1 MDPHRSGGS
10 VSLVLTLG
18 RIRGFRD
25 LAGLMPHFGQSSQWE
40 ELNPGVLVPVNSS
53 LEVTA
58 ASVLGRTA
66 GFEWLAVATGEPL
79 LAARR
84 LAARFIA
91 QGKLVGVL
99 AFEERSRTL
108 AVSIA
113 AGRGPTVILSLPSPD
128 PRVVQRLE
136 RLGQCGIATGLGLA
150 LRLAEILEEEDAG
163 KRFFTSFR
171 QLVAQFSEGLT
182 GRLQPEQRHHLALL
196 NLTRVLFLY
205 FVQCKGWL
213 DGRPDFL
220 RQAVDDCLARRR
232 RLHRHLFQPLF
243 FGTLNRR
250 AEARGRARSF
260 GRIPFLN
267 GGLFE
272 PHALERQWRG
282 EVPNAVW
289 RDAFDHLFER
299 FAFTVN
305 ENGAAGEVAPDMLG
319 RVFEGVMEPEAR
331 HGSGTFYTPVH
342 LVSQLVDA
350 TLEAFLAGQLGCS
363 LETAAEQLGT
373 PDANVRRLVAE
384 VTVLDPAVGSGAFL
398 LGMLERLADLH
409 GSNESGSRIRRTVLA
424 RNLFG
429 VDLNPMAVRLTELR
443 LWLAVIAH
451 DPAQEPEAVEPLPNL
466 DGLIRQGDSL
476 LDPARLVTTLPL
488 MPMAAAHAIA
498 DLRHRFVV
506 AVGENKQ
513 DLARRLRR
521 TELAAML
528 ECLDGVIARVEA
540 TVAECLAEARTPD
553 LFGRRRGLDRE
564 TGERLG
570 AARHQLQ
577 RLRRLRRR
585 VTEEGRVPWFQF
597 ECHFADVVSKGG
609 FDIVVGNPPW
619 VRAEDLPPAQRGSLG
634 TRYRWWHSGGG
645 GFAHQPDLAIA
656 FLERG
661 LELLGDGG
669 VLGFLLPAKL
679 ATAAYGVAARRGL
692 AAHTTIHRLA
702 DLTTPEQNGF
712 DATVYP
718 LALVASKTTA
728 PRDHLIHT
736 TLGSGGSYQVSQCRL
751 LGGAPWI
758 LLPSAAHDA
767 LDLIRSNHPALGERF
782 VLQLGAKTGAN
793 QIFLDPPEFI
803 EGCLIRW
810 GIRGRDVRAFGTT
823 DRIRL
828 LWPHDERGRV
838 YRKLPRR
845 ALEYFSC
852 HEGVLRARADYV
864 GGPAWTLFR
873 TRAASAP
880 FRVIWSDI
888 RRRLTAAALTDPAD
902 RDRVPLNT
910 CYVIAADSADQAS
923 AVAAWLN
930 STWMRAAA
938 RAVADPA
945 RGGFARFNARVVG
958 SLPLPPSV
966 PHDAKLA
973 HLARLGAQGAIV
985 QDAIDAHCAELLDL
999 PQSARETLVSVATAG
1014 DRH

>member
-1 MDPHRSGGS
+1 M
-10 VSLVLTLG
+10 SLVLTLG
-18 RIRGFRD
+18 GIRRFPD
-25 LAGLMPHFGQSSQWE
+25 LTGLMPHLGQSSLWE
-40 ELNPGVLVPVNSS
+40 ELDPSVLVPRGSS

-58 ASVLGRTA
+58 ASVLGRTT
-66 GFEWLAVATGEPL
+66 GFEWLAIATGDPL
-79 LAARR
+79 LGARK
-84 LAARFIA
+84 LATRFIA
-91 QGKLVGVL
+91 QGKLVGVI
-99 AFEERSRTL
+99 AFDERSRTL
-108 AVSIA
+108 AVAIA
-113 AGRGPTVILSLPSPD
+113 AGRGPSAILSLPSPD
-128 PRVVQRLE
+128 PRVVQRFE
-136 RLGQCGIATGLGLA
+136 RLGRCGPATGLSLA

-163 KRFFTSFR
+163 RRFFTSFR
-171 QLVAQFSEGLT
+171 HLVTQFSEGLS
-182 GRLQPEQRHHLALL
+182 GRLRPEQRHHLALL

-250 AEARGRARSF
+250 AEARGRARCF

-272 PHALERQWRG
+272 PHTLERQWRG
-282 EVPNAVW
+282 EVPNAIW

-305 ENGAAGEVAPDMLG
+305 ENGAEGEVAPDMLG

-350 TLEAFLAGQLGCS
+350 TLEAYLASRLDCP
-363 LETAAEQLGT
+363 LETAAERLGT
-373 PDANVRRLVAE
+373 PDPTVRRLVAE

-398 LGMLERLADLH
+398 LGMLERLADLNE
-409 GSNESGSRIRRTVLA
+409 SNESGARIRRTVLA

-476 LDPARLVTTLPL
+476 LDPARMVTTLPL
-488 MPMAAAHAIA
+488 MPRAAAQTIA
-498 DLRHRFVV
+498 ELRRRFVV

-513 DLARRLRR
+513 DLARRLRQ

-528 ECLDGVIARVEA
+528 ECLDGAIVRVEA
-540 TVAECLAEARTPD
+540 EAAECLGDARTPD

-564 TGERLG
+564 MRQRLH

-585 VTEEGRVPWFQF
+585 VTEEGQVPWFQF
-597 ECHFADVVSKGG
+597 ECHFADVVSRGG

-619 VRAEDLPPAQRGSLG
+619 VRAEDLPPAQRGSLAE
-634 TRYRWWHSGGG
+634 RYRWWHSGGS

-661 LELLGDGG
+661 LELLGEGG

-679 ATAAYGVAARRGL
+679 ATAAYGAAARRGL
-692 AAHTTIHRLA
+692 AAQTTIYRLT

-718 LALVASKTTA
+718 LALVASKTA
-728 PRDHLIHT
+728 GPRDHLVQT
-736 TLGSGGSYQVSQCRL
+736 TLGSGSSCQVSQCRL

-767 LDLIRSNHPALGERF
+767 LDLIRSNHPTLGERF

-793 QIFLDPPEFI
+793 QIFLEPPEFI
-803 EGCLIRW
+803 EGCLIKW
-810 GIRGRDVRAFGTT
+810 GIRGRDVRPFGTA

-828 LWPHDERGRV
+828 LWPHDDRG
-838 YRKLPRR
+838 
-845 ALEYFSC
+845 
-852 HEGVLRARADYV
+852 
-864 GGPAWTLFR
+864 
-873 TRAASAP
+873 
-880 FRVIWSDI
+880 
-888 RRRLTAAALTDPAD
+888 
-902 RDRVPLNT
+902 
-910 CYVIAADSADQAS
+910 
-923 AVAAWLN
+923 
-930 STWMRAAA
+930 
-938 RAVADPA
+938 
-945 RGGFARFNARVVG
+945 
-958 SLPLPPSV
+958 
-966 PHDAKLA
+966 
-973 HLARLGAQGAIV
+973 
-985 QDAIDAHCAELLDL
+985 
-999 PQSARETLVSVATAG
+999 
-1014 DRH
+1014 

>member
-1 MDPHRSGGS
+1 
-10 VSLVLTLG
+10 
-18 RIRGFRD
+18 
-25 LAGLMPHFGQSSQWE
+25 MPYLGQSSLWE
-40 ELNPGVLVPVNSS
+40 ELNPSVLLPCHSS

-58 ASVLGRTA
+58 ASVLGRTT
-66 GFEWLAVATGEPL
+66 GFEWLAVATVEPL
-79 LAARR
+79 LAARK
-84 LAARFIA
+84 LATRFIA
-91 QGKLVGVL
+91 QGRLVGVL
-99 AFEERSRTL
+99 AFDERSRSL

-113 AGRGPTVILSLPSPD
+113 AGRGPTAILSLPSPD
-128 PRVVQRLE
+128 PRIVQRLE
-136 RLGQCGIATGLGLA
+136 RLGRCGSATGLVLA

-171 QLVAQFSEGLT
+171 QLVSQFSEGLS
-182 GRLQPEQRHHLALL
+182 GKLRPEQRHHLALL

-250 AEARGRARSF
+250 AEARGRARCF

-282 EVPNAVW
+282 EVPNGVW

-299 FAFTVN
+299 FAFTVD
-305 ENGAAGEVAPDMLG
+305 ENGAEGEVAPDMLG

-350 TLEAFLAGQLGCS
+350 TLQAYVASQLGCS
-363 LETAAEQLGT
+363 LESAAERLGT
-373 PDANVRRLVAE
+373 SDPLVRRLLSE

-398 LGMLERLADLH
+398 LGMLERLAGLYR
-409 GSNESGSRIRRTVLA
+409 SNESGARIRRTVLA

-451 DPAQEPEAVEPLPNL
+451 DPAQVPEAVEPLPNL

-488 MPMAAAHAIA
+488 MPRAAAQTIA
-498 DLRHRFVV
+498 ELRRHFVV

-513 DLARRLRR
+513 DLARRLRQ

-528 ECLDGVIARVEA
+528 ECLNGVIVRVEA
-540 TVAECLAEARTPD
+540 KVAECLGDARALD
-553 LFGRRRGLDRE
+553 LFGGRRGLDRE
-564 TGERLG
+564 TRGRLC
-570 AARHQLQ
+570 AARQQLQ

-585 VTEEGRVPWFQF
+585 VSEEGQVPWFQF
-597 ECHFADVVSKGG
+597 ECHFADVVACGG
-609 FDIVVGNPPW
+609 FDIVIGNPPW
-619 VRAEDLPPAQRGSLG
+619 VRAEELPPAQRISLG
-634 TRYRWWHSGGG
+634 ARYRWWHSGGS

-661 LELLGDGG
+661 LELLREGG
-669 VLGFLLPAKL
+669 ALGFLLPAKL
-679 ATAAYGVAARRGL
+679 ATAGYGAAARRGL
-692 AAHTTIHRLA
+692 AAQTTIHCLT

-728 PRDHLIHT
+728 PSDHLIQT
-736 TLGSGGSYQVSQCRL
+736 SLGCGGGSYQISQCRV

-758 LLPSAAHDA
+758 LLPSRAHDA
-767 LDLIRSNHPALGERF
+767 LDLIRSDHPTLGERF

-793 QIFLDPPEFI
+793 HIFLDPPEFI

-810 GIRGRDVRAFGTT
+810 GIRGRDVRPFGTM
-823 DRIRL
+823 DRLRL
-828 LWPHDERGRV
+828 VWPHDERGTV

-845 ALEYFSC
+845 ALEYFTS
-852 HEGVLRARADYV
+852 HDGVLRGRADYV
-864 GGPAWTLFR
+864 GGPSWTLFR

-880 FRVIWSDI
+880 YRVIWSDI
-888 RRRLTAAALTDPAD
+888 RRRLTAAALTEPPD
-902 RDRVPLNT
+902 RNRIPLNT
-910 CYVIAADSADQAS
+910 CYVIATDSADQAR
-923 AVAAWLN
+923 ALAAWLN

-958 SLPLPPSV
+958 SLPLPVTV
-966 PHDAKLA
+966 PDDAKLA
-973 HLARLGAQGAIV
+973 HLARLGAKGAIV

-999 PQSARETLVSVATAG
+999 PASAREALVAVACVG
-1014 DRH
+1014 GQQ